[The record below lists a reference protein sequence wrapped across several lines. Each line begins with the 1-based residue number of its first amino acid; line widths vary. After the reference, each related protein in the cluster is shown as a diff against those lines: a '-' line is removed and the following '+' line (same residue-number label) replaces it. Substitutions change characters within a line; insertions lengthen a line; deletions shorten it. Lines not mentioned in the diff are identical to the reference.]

1 MGLLRR
7 AANETVRELGLNV
20 ATIVKAI
27 LVLGFSILILST
39 FATPSA
45 PETGSLT
52 GFALWLA
59 KSLAWLLAVVV
70 VFVLLL
76 AWNTLKV
83 AQRDRS
89 VYAHQRMAAESAA
102 SVDNQMKSLLRNTL
116 INPWYGV
123 AKCYAFGS
131 VVGQYP
137 TRDVDIAI
145 QFDSSRPGQIQ
156 IYRDRLRSVEGMFQ
170 EFYSLKLHVQ
180 TFLSNED
187 EALHTFLNDAGMHE
201 RIMWR

>member
-1 MGLLRR
+1 
-7 AANETVRELGLNV
+7 
-20 ATIVKAI
+20 
-27 LVLGFSILILST
+27 
-39 FATPSA
+39 
-45 PETGSLT
+45 
-52 GFALWLA
+52 
-59 KSLAWLLAVVV
+59 
-70 VFVLLL
+70 
-76 AWNTLKV
+76 
-83 AQRDRS
+83 
-89 VYAHQRMAAESAA
+89 MAAESAA